1 MESLI
6 INFILAGL
14 AILTYFFRRAKQVAN
29 LTEANLVQAEKITEK
44 MNQIRALETSLH
56 AANNNLE
63 VANKA
68 HKAYQAKKQA
78 EIKKLKGETTEEKPK
93 TTRRRRTRKKTE
105 K

>member
-1 MESLI
+1 MENLI

-14 AILTYFFRRAKQVAN
+14 AILTYIFRRAKQVAN
-29 LTEANLVQAEKITEK
+29 LTEANEMQARKINEKNNK
-44 MNQIRALETSLH
+44 VRALETALH
-56 AANNNLE
+56 AAQNNLD